1 MIAKCVQDYFL
12 NELVNTMLPRDAGGQ
27 EEGEGSGEGSS
38 DRSSYSSLPVEVA
51 VSDIESIGFQVG
63 QRIVE
68 GRAKGMRRMKGARD
82 VMKFMC
88 KDFWAF
94 AFGATK
100 VPRLQTNN
108 YDTYVI
114 EDTNF
119 SLLEHV
125 APVGDVDFDTEV
137 LKFLIYPC
145 GLIRG
150 ALSSLGVVCTVNA
163 ECTESPKVKFTI
175 LCLV

>member
-12 NELVNTMLPRDAGGQ
+12 YELVNTMLPRDTGKEGGD
-27 EEGEGSGEGSS
+27 ENDKDNTSKGSA
-38 DRSSYSSLPVEVA
+38 YSSLPMEVA
-51 VSDIESIGFQVG
+51 VSNIESIGFKVG

-68 GRAKGMRRMKGARD
+68 KRAKGVRRMKGARD
-82 VMKFMC
+82 VMKFIC

-94 AFGATK
+94 AFGANK

-114 EDTNF
+114 EDSNF
-119 SLLEHV
+119 SLLEYV
-125 APVGDVDFDTEV
+125 SPVGDVDFDTEV

-163 ECTESPKVKFTI
+163 ECTQAPKVKFTI

>member
-12 NELVNTMLPRDAGGQ
+12 HELVNTMLPRD
-27 EEGEGSGEGSS
+27 SGEQEDDEGCGKGASTSS
-38 DRSSYSSLPVEVA
+38 GYSSLPVEVA
-51 VSDIESIGFQVG
+51 VSNIESIGFQVG

-68 GRAKGMRRMKGARD
+68 RRAKGMKRMKGARD

-94 AFGATK
+94 VFGAKK

-125 APVGDVDFDTEV
+125 APVGD
-137 LKFLIYPC
+137 
-145 GLIRG
+145 
-150 ALSSLGVVCTVNA
+150 AL
-163 ECTESPKVKFTI
+163 
-175 LCLV
+175 LVTTTLATRL